1 MIIATAARRARRCV
15 HDAPSVDHGRG
26 ATWTNTAD
34 LDDAPGVAFHVLDDD
49 GRLTTHFRV
58 APA

>member
-1 MIIATAARRARRCV
+1 MRLPWTT
-15 HDAPSVDHGRG
+15 DEEL
-26 ATWTNTAD
+26 TWTNTAD